1 MITLTTSLRET
12 LKAQDIIR
20 DLNIARIFDIQEEQV
35 ASNCWTFTTFEE
47 YKMEDRKI
55 CLDIENMLS
64 KSGLSRICK
73 ECRIQVIDLKRN

>member
-20 DLNIARIFDIQEEQV
+20 DLNISCIFDIQEEQV
-35 ASNCWTFTTFEE
+35 ASNCWTFTTVV
-47 YKMEDRKI
+47 EDTEDI

-64 KSGLSRICK
+64 KSGLVEFEISF
-73 ECRIQVIDLKRN
+73 N

>member
-20 DLNIARIFDIQEEQV
+20 DLNIALILDIQEKQV

-47 YKMEDRKI
+47 DVEDI
-55 CLDIENMLS
+55 CIDIENMLS
-64 KSGLSRICK
+64 ASGLIEFEVSF
-73 ECRIQVIDLKRN
+73 NN

>member
-35 ASNCWTFTTFEE
+35 ASNCWTFTTFV
-47 YKMEDRKI
+47 EDTEDI

-64 KSGLSRICK
+64 KSGLVEFEISF
-73 ECRIQVIDLKRN
+73 N

>member
-12 LKAQDIIR
+12 LKAQEIIR
-20 DLNIARIFDIQEEQV
+20 DLNIAHIFDIHQEQV

-47 YKMEDRKI
+47 DAEDI

-64 KSGLSRICK
+64 ASGLIEFEVSF
-73 ECRIQVIDLKRN
+73 NN

>member
-47 YKMEDRKI
+47 DMEDI

-64 KSGLSRICK
+64 KSGLVEFEISF
-73 ECRIQVIDLKRN
+73 NN

>member
-35 ASNCWTFTTFEE
+35 ASNCWIF
-47 YKMEDRKI
+47 YH
-55 CLDIENMLS
+55 
-64 KSGLSRICK
+64 
-73 ECRIQVIDLKRN
+73 V